1 MTSTISRVRRAVR
14 RTEPG
19 FLKAGVLA
27 AHPGFRQAVMADAR
41 AAAGRRG
48 ERNRFRSRT
57 DAALQVLRLMAVTD
71 SFFAQV
77 CYRAKARAQ
86 AKRIP
91 VLPHVLHHLAVI
103 CGQICIGDPVVLE
116 PGVYIPHGHVVLDA
130 FTRVKPGVTL
140 SPFITLGRVVGV
152 MGGPTIEPFAEIGTG
167 AKVLGPVTIGA
178 RARVG
183 ANAVVL
189 ADVPRDCT
197 AIGIPARIVAS
208 SPRG

>member
-1 MTSTISRVRRAVR
+1 MASKLSRARLLLRRS
-14 RTEPG
+14 EPG
-19 FLKAGVLA
+19 FLKAAVLA
-27 AHPGFRQAVMADAR
+27 AHPGFRQAVLADAR
-41 AAAGRRG
+41 TAAGRRD
-48 ERNRFRSRT
+48 ERNRFRSRS
-57 DAALQVLRLMAVTD
+57 DAVVQILRLMLVTD

-91 VLPHVLHHLAVI
+91 VLPHLLHRLAVV
-103 CGQICIGDPVVLE
+103 CGQISIGDPVVID

-152 MGGPTIEPFAEIGTG
+152 MGGPTIGPFAEIGTG

-189 ADVPRDCT
+189 CDVPTNCT
-197 AIGIPARIVAS
+197 AVGVPARIIKS
-208 SPRG
+208 SPRA